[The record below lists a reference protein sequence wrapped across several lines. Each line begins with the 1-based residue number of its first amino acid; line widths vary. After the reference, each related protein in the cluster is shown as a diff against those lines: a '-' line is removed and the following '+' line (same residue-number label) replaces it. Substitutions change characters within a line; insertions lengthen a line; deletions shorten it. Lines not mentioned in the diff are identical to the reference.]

1 MSAREYFV
9 IDHDNHVSY
18 DVKEQTAEAFGSLA
32 KAKKRAAALA
42 QSEPLHTVTIAR
54 AEFYFTCSKPK
65 VEMKMRK
72 VERKRRKPNVG
83 RTSKG
88 NAYPS
93 GSREQ
98 HSQNNGP
105 SVGERS
111 ADVPLGN
118 EQESYARSE

>member
-54 AEFYFTCSKPK
+54 AEFYFTCSKPR

-72 VERKRRKPNVG
+72 LERKRRKPNA
-83 RTSKG
+83 RSASKG
-88 NAYPS
+88 NAYPT
-93 GSREQ
+93 GSREGQ
-98 HSQNNGP
+98 PHNSGP
-105 SVGERS
+105 PTGERS
-111 ADVPLGN
+111 ADIPLGH
-118 EQESYARSE
+118 EQESHA